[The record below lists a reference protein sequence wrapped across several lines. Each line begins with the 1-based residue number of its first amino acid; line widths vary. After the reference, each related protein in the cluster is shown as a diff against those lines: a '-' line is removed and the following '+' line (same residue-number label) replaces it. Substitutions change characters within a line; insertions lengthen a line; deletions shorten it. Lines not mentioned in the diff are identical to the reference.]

1 LCVGKENVAR
11 DTVETAHV
19 IANLA
24 HDLRAPLNAVIG
36 FSRLLL
42 KGIDGPLSDLQTA
55 DVEVIHSNG
64 DLMLRMVDC
73 LIDLSRAQAGLLK
86 PSPSAVHL
94 DALLAKIATLHAN
107 TSRENGVRVTY
118 TAQELQHE
126 LWGDGVL
133 LQRGIE
139 RLLEAMAH
147 LVGQGTIELQTH
159 VTAARAAVRL
169 CATST
174 AALSPESLRALQ
186 AYHVGGTSA
195 EHRLDATALCLL
207 VSQQLLALN
216 EGTLEVEETSS
227 KGVCAHLSL
236 PLATSRTGPELD
248 P

>member
-1 LCVGKENVAR
+1 
-11 DTVETAHV
+11 
-19 IANLA
+19 
-24 HDLRAPLNAVIG
+24 
-36 FSRLLL
+36 LL
-42 KGIDGPLSDLQTA
+42 KGIDGPLSDLQAA
-55 DVEVIHSNG
+55 DVEVIQSNG

-86 PSPSAVHL
+86 PSPAAVHL

-107 TSRENGVRVTY
+107 TARENGVRVTY
-118 TAQELQHE
+118 AVQDLQHE

-139 RLLEAMAH
+139 RLLEAMAR
-147 LVGQGTIELQTH
+147 LVGQGTIELEAH
-159 VTAARAAVRL
+159 VTTVRAAVRL

-174 AALSPESLRALQ
+174 TALLPEALRALQ
-186 AYHVGGTSA
+186 AYHAGGMSA
-195 EHRLDATALCLL
+195 EHRLDVTALCLL

-216 EGTLEVEETSS
+216 EGTLEVERSS
-227 KGVCAHLSL
+227 PQGVCAHLSL